1 MTLNTENP
9 VIEKL
14 QGVRFADVEPHP
26 FVIKEDQTS
35 VTDIIGGH
43 YSSAEKHMFN
53 GLYFVAADQCH
64 LMARVRVYLEGN

>member
-26 FVIKEDQTS
+26 FEIKEEVIS
-35 VTDIIGGH
+35 II
-43 YSSAEKHMFN
+43 S
-53 GLYFVAADQCH
+53 LI
-64 LMARVRVYLEGN
+64 